1 MYLTLVAIS
10 LCRGVISYVNIFK
23 IDIIIPVKQQW
34 FYSITPLYPL
44 HAWYMLYACYCYFMV
59 TAMGFISE
67 SLSYQGYC
75 KAIIFELKICSHD
88 EMNALSISK
97 WIKLSLLRRV

>member
-34 FYSITPLYPL
+34 FYIG
-44 HAWYMLYACYCYFMV
+44 AV
-59 TAMGFISE
+59 TRE
-67 SLSYQGYC
+67 
-75 KAIIFELKICSHD
+75 
-88 EMNALSISK
+88 
-97 WIKLSLLRRV
+97 RRNTWR